1 MTVDITQ
8 LDNGLTV
15 ATDAMAHVE
24 TVSLGAW
31 VGVGT
36 RHEPVEFNG
45 VAHLL
50 EHMAFKGTERRSAR
64 AIAEEIEAVGGYL
77 NAYTGRE
84 STAYHA
90 KVLERDLPLAID
102 ILADILQ
109 HSTFDETELAR
120 ERQVILQEIGQAADT
135 PDDIIFDHFH
145 ATAFPEQALGRPVL
159 GTPEVV
165 ADIGRETLQAYMS
178 RHYGADSIVVSAAG
192 QVQHDR
198 FVEMVQRHFSDLRPV
213 SAAQSAPAAYH
224 GGDFR
229 EARDL
234 EQVHVV
240 LGFPGVSHRHPDFYA
255 ANVLSTLFGGG
266 MSSRLFQEL
275 REKRGLV
282 YSVFSFLSSYSDGGI
297 FGIYAGTGEAEV
309 RDLIPVV
316 CDELGRLTRD
326 VTEEEVIRARAQ
338 LRASILMSREST
350 NARCEQQATQIQI
363 FGRALPP
370 EEIVERID
378 AVDAATVARL
388 GSELAAGKPTL
399 ASLGPIAGVESL
411 DRVAARLYA

>member
-1 MTVDITQ
+1 MTVDITK

-15 ATDAMAHVE
+15 ATDAMPHVE

-36 RHEPVEFNG
+36 RHEPAEFNG

-50 EHMAFKGTERRSAR
+50 EHMAFKGTARRSAR
-64 AIAEEIEAVGGYL
+64 DIAEEIEAVGGYL

-90 KVLERDLPLAID
+90 KVLDRDLPLAMD

-109 HSTFDETELAR
+109 HSTFDEDELAR
-120 ERQVILQEIGQAADT
+120 ERQVILQEIGQAVDT

-145 ATAFPEQALGRPVL
+145 ATAYPEQALGRPVL
-159 GTPEVV
+159 GTPEVI
-165 ADIGRETLQAYMS
+165 AGIGPETLRTYMS
-178 RHYGADSIVVSAAG
+178 RHYGADSIVLSAAG
-192 QVQHDR
+192 NVDHDR
-198 FVEMVQRHFSDLRPV
+198 FVDLAAEHFSELRPV
-213 SAAQSAPAAYH
+213 SAAESAAAAYA

-229 EARDL
+229 ESREL
-234 EQVHVV
+234 EQVHLI

-275 REKRGLV
+275 RETRGLV
-282 YSVFSFLSSYSDGGI
+282 YNVFSFLSSYSDSGI
-297 FGIYAGTGEAEV
+297 FGIYAGTGENEV
-309 RDLIPVV
+309 RNLIPVV
-316 CDELGRLTRD
+316 CDELARLTRD
-326 VTEEEVIRARAQ
+326 VSEEETDRARAQ

-350 NARCEQQATQIQI
+350 NARCEQLATQIQV
-363 FGRALPP
+363 FGRPLPP
-370 EEIVERID
+370 DEIVQQID
-378 AVDAATVARL
+378 AVDVATIARL
-388 GSELAAGKPTL
+388 AGDLATGEPTM
-399 ASLGPIAGVESL
+399 ASLGPIAGVEPL
-411 DRVAARLYA
+411 DRVAARLAA